1 MQPLYGTDRKG
12 NPRPLRTT
20 AQGRILLPPW
30 LYALLCIISLE
41 LGAILLVLI
50 ALLQR

>member
-12 NPRPLRTT
+12 NPHPLRTT

-30 LYALLCIISLE
+30 LYATLAIVSLE

>member
-1 MQPLYGTDRKG
+1 MQPIYGTDDQ
-12 NPRPLRTT
+12 NQPRPLRTT
-20 AQGRILLPPW
+20 RQGRILLPPW
-30 LYALLCIISLE
+30 LYALLAIISLE